1 MTLLRIALSVSLAAL
16 LLPLAA
22 SCGKTS
28 SGEELPPAQG
38 EGAPPREKLPDIAP
52 AVTADKATGSTER
65 TTGTTYPLDR
75 AEVSPDMSAIIAS
88 IEVEEGDVVKKG
100 EVLFRMRTDSLRLAV
115 EQAQAQLRSAEVS
128 LSATKVEHDRMQR
141 LLEQKAT
148 EQAQYDRVKAQ
159 FDGAT
164 VGVEQAKVALAQTR
178 RALND
183 AAARS
188 PIDGVVTEV
197 RKNAGEMATMM
208 PITVVLVVEDQSQLE
223 LRFRLPESA
232 LTALE
237 PGDSVTA
244 RFEAIGAERT
254 ARVHRISPAL
264 DLRTRT
270 FEVIARI
277 DNPDGALKSGM
288 LAVIQLG
295 KAKAK
300 APAGGDTAGAASAA
314 GEGAR
319 KASAGAAAGK
329 VE

>member
-1 MTLLRIALSVSLAAL
+1 MSLSRTTLSVCLAA

-22 SCGKTS
+22 ACGKS
-28 SGEELPPAQG
+28 SGEELPPASGQ
-38 EGAPPREKLPDIAP
+38 GAPPRAELPPVAP
-52 AVTADKATGSTER
+52 AVTADKSSGGTER

-88 IEVEEGDVVKKG
+88 VEVEEGDPVKKG
-100 EVLFRMRTDSLRLAV
+100 QVLFRMRTDSLRLAV
-115 EQAQAQLRSAEVS
+115 EQAQAQLRSAEVG
-128 LSATKVEHDRMQR
+128 LSAAKIEHDRMQR
-141 LLEQKAT
+141 LLAQKAT

-159 FDGAT
+159 FDAAV

-178 RALND
+178 RGLND
-183 AAARS
+183 ATVRS

-232 LTALE
+232 LTALK
-237 PGDSVTA
+237 PGDPVVA

-264 DLRTRT
+264 DLRTRS

-277 DNPDGALKSGM
+277 ENADGALKSGM
-288 LAVIQLG
+288 LAVVQLDG
-295 KAKAK
+295 K
-300 APAGGDTAGAASAA
+300 PGAAP
-314 GEGAR
+314 
-319 KASAGAAAGK
+319 KAEAPKAEAPKAEAPKAEAAAGGPAGNA
-329 VE
+329 E

>member
-1 MTLLRIALSVSLAAL
+1 MTLLRTTLSVSLAAL
-16 LLPLAA
+16 LSPLAA
-22 SCGKTS
+22 SCGKSS

-38 EGAPPREKLPDIAP
+38 EGAPPREKLPEIAP
-52 AVTADKATGSTER
+52 AVTADRATGGTER
-65 TTGTTYPLDR
+65 TTGTTYPLER

-88 IEVEEGDVVKKG
+88 VEVEEGDPVKKG
-100 EVLFRMRTDSLRLAV
+100 QVLFRMRTDALRLAV
-115 EQAQAQLRSAEVS
+115 EQGQAQLRSAEVA
-128 LSATKVEHDRMQR
+128 LSASRVEHDRMQR
-141 LLEQKAT
+141 LLQQNAT
-148 EQAQYDRVKAQ
+148 DQAQYDRVKAQ

-183 AAARS
+183 ASARS

-232 LTALE
+232 LTALK
-237 PGDSVTA
+237 PGDSVKA

-277 DNPDGALKSGM
+277 DNQDGMLKSGM
-288 LAVIQLG
+288 LAAIQLARG
-295 KAKAK
+295 
-300 APAGGDTAGAASAA
+300 PAGKQGPAEEASGSP
-314 GEGAR
+314 GEGAK

-329 VE
+329 AE

>member
-1 MTLLRIALSVSLAAL
+1 MTLLRSTLSVSLAAL

-28 SGEELPPAQG
+28 SGEELPPAAGQ
-38 EGAPPREKLPDIAP
+38 GAPAREKLPAIAP
-52 AVTADKATGSTER
+52 AVTADRATGGTER

-75 AEVSPDMSAIIAS
+75 AEVSPDLSAIIS
-88 IEVEEGDVVKKG
+88 TVEVEEGDPVKKG
-100 EVLFRMRTDSLRLAV
+100 QVLFRMRTDALRLGV
-115 EQAQAQLRSAEVS
+115 EQAQAQLRSAEVG
-128 LSATKVEHDRMQR
+128 LSAARIEHDRMQR

-159 FDGAT
+159 FDAAT

-178 RALND
+178 RAFND
-183 AAARS
+183 ASVKS

-232 LTALE
+232 LTAVK
-237 PGDSVTA
+237 PGDSVKA

-264 DLRTRT
+264 DLRTRS

-277 DNPDGALKSGM
+277 DNQDGSLKSGM
-288 LAVIQLG
+288 LAVVQLG
-295 KAKAK
+295 SAKAAAN
-300 APAGGDTAGAASAA
+300 APAAAAGNGGQAAGAA
-314 GEGAR
+314 E
-319 KASAGAAAGK
+319 KA
-329 VE
+329 E